1 MNYKQELQTIID
13 YVKNLRQSY
22 QYLKNQLSPLEQKAS
37 QFQRI
42 LNVQAATSIIGV
54 QLITPQQQLM
64 IEDFLQSPQL
74 HGLHMIYQSAIESLK
89 YKQEQLIKMMQQ
101 HPDDILIAQILRE
114 VKSLLKEAENDY
126 QHKKDIVAKF

>member
-13 YVKNLRQSY
+13 YIKNLRQSY
-22 QYLKNQLSPLEQKAS
+22 QYLKNQLTPLEQKAS

-54 QLITPQQQLM
+54 QLITPQQQFM

-89 YKQEQLIKMMQQ
+89 YKQEQLTKMMQE
-101 HPDDILIAQILRE
+101 HPDDILIAQIIRE
-114 VKSLLKEAENDY
+114 VRSLLNEAENDY